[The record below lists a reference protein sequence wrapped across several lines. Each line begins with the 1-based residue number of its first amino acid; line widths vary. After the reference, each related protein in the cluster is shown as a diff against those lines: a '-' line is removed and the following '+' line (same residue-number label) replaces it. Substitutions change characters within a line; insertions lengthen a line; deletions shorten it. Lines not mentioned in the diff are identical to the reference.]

1 MAMGSYPI
9 LLSVLR
15 LGVRIIP
22 SGKWNDFWWNQLAYV
37 GALLNTLAHSR
48 AADVVERCVQQVDIE
63 GQTLFV
69 NGSVEARID
78 DDFVISQN
86 IFMVCP
92 LIKYQP
98 VVGSDDECE

>member
-1 MAMGSYPI
+1 MGSYPI

-22 SGKWNDFWWNQLAYV
+22 SGKWNDFWWNQLVYIFVLLDASAYF
-37 GALLNTLAHSR
+37 G
-48 AADVVERCVQQVDIE
+48 AADVVERRVQQVSVV

-69 NGSVEARID
+69 DGSVEAGID
-78 DDFVISQN
+78 DNLVISQD

>member
-1 MAMGSYPI
+1 MVYI
-9 LLSVLR
+9 
-15 LGVRIIP
+15 
-22 SGKWNDFWWNQLAYV
+22 F
-37 GALLNTLAHSR
+37 ALLDASAHFGT
-48 AADVVERCVQQVDIE
+48 ADVVERGVQQVSVE

-69 NGSVEARID
+69 EGSVDAGIN

-92 LIKYQP
+92 LIEYQP

>member
-1 MAMGSYPI
+1 MVYIFS
-9 LLSVLR
+9 LLDVS
-15 LGVRIIP
+15 
-22 SGKWNDFWWNQLAYV
+22 
-37 GALLNTLAHSR
+37 AHFR
-48 AADVVERCVQQVDIE
+48 AADVVERRVQQVDVV

-69 NGSVEARID
+69 DGSVEARID
-78 DDFVISQN
+78 DNLVISQD